1 MKDNCSRKFWCARAA
16 ENIARGILVAFV
28 ALAISGIASAQGKQ
42 DNKDEFALELLS
54 NVSTP
59 TAITPPVGNH
69 LFLAGHAF
77 GSQGYVC
84 LPKDGSVSWTVNGA
98 RPEATLFASVFG
110 EPVQVITHFLS
121 HDDNPNDPTLPVAFG
136 NATWQSSFDTSKV
149 WASASPETT
158 IAAGTDPS
166 CPNTGSISCLL
177 LTALGTEKGPTG
189 GEILAKTTFV
199 QRLNTKGGSAP
210 SNPATG
216 CLFLTDVGHQVLV
229 PYTADY
235 FFWRADN

>member
-1 MKDNCSRKFWCARAA
+1 M
-16 ENIARGILVAFV
+16 LVAFA
-28 ALAISGIASAQGKQ
+28 ALAISGSASAQDK
-42 DNKDEFALELLS
+42 KDEFAFEPLS
-54 NVSTP
+54 NVATP
-59 TAITPPVGNH
+59 AAITPPVGNH

-110 EPVQVITHFLS
+110 EPVQIITHFLS

-216 CLFLTDVGHQVLV
+216 CLALTDVGHQVLV

-235 FFWRADN
+235 FFWRADD

>member
-1 MKDNCSRKFWCARAA
+1 M
-16 ENIARGILVAFV
+16 LVAFA
-28 ALAISGIASAQGKQ
+28 ALAISGSASAQDK
-42 DNKDEFALELLS
+42 KDEVAFELLS
-54 NVSTP
+54 NVATP
-59 TAITPPVGNH
+59 AAITPPVGNH

-84 LPKDGSVSWTVNGA
+84 LPKDGSVSWTVNSA

-110 EPVQVITHFLS
+110 EPVQIITHFLS

-216 CLFLTDVGHQVLV
+216 CLALTDVGHQVLV

-235 FFWRADN
+235 FFWRADD

>member
-1 MKDNCSRKFWCARAA
+1 M
-16 ENIARGILVAFV
+16 LVAFA
-28 ALAISGIASAQGKQ
+28 ALAISGSASAQDK
-42 DNKDEFALELLS
+42 KDEFAFELLS
-54 NVSTP
+54 NVATP
-59 TAITPPVGNH
+59 AAITPPVGNH

-110 EPVQVITHFLS
+110 EPVQIITHFLS
-121 HDDNPNDPTLPVAFG
+121 HDDNPIDPTLPVAFG

-166 CPNTGSISCLL
+166 CPNAGSISCLL

-216 CLFLTDVGHQVLV
+216 CLALTDVGHQVLV

>member
-1 MKDNCSRKFWCARAA
+1 M
-16 ENIARGILVAFV
+16 LVAFA
-28 ALAISGIASAQGKQ
+28 ALAISGSASAQDK
-42 DNKDEFALELLS
+42 KDEVAFELLS
-54 NVSTP
+54 NVATP
-59 TAITPPVGNH
+59 AAITPPVGNH

-84 LPKDGSVSWTVNGA
+84 LPKDGSVSWTVNSA

-110 EPVQVITHFLS
+110 EPVQIITHFLS

-216 CLFLTDVGHQVLV
+216 CLALTDVGHQALV